1 MGTMLGMTARKFA
14 LKVFCWEGR
23 EGTNVFCCGQEIL
36 LSEFEEFIRNY
47 KKLLKL
53 QIPW

>member
-36 LSEFEEFIRNY
+36 LSEFEEIIETANSMI
-47 KKLLKL
+47 KL
-53 QIPW
+53 